1 MTVNNKTLISSY
13 IEKYKNEKPGSKLN
27 PKKMMAISAFVEA
40 KEKFNEQVCYEE
52 FSELMAKSPNQ
63 IEFHESKYRGM
74 KAKEVCRF
82 LPDNEQGKT
91 CKRYVRRLYKW
102 FDVIITKEQIIAMSK
117 LSITNGDMHRNYLK
131 YVKGGEEK

>member
-13 IEKYKNEKPGSKLN
+13 IEKYKNENPYSKLN
-27 PKKMMAISAFVEA
+27 PKKMMAINAFVEA
-40 KEKFNEQVCYEE
+40 KEKFNETICYEE
-52 FSELMAKSPNQ
+52 FLKLMGKSPNQ
-63 IEFHESKYRGM
+63 IEFYESKYRGM
-74 KAKEVCRF
+74 KAKEVCSF
-82 LPDNEQGKT
+82 LPDNEQTKM
-91 CKRYVRRLYKW
+91 CKRYVKRLYKW